1 MKVTPLDIQQQTFRR
16 RIRGYDFREV
26 EEFLNLLRDE
36 FEGQILENQKL
47 KEELTRLKNLVD
59 EYRSKEEILKSA
71 IITAQKIT
79 EDIRANSLKE
89 ARIVLSEAELKA
101 EDIIRE
107 AQVRLGEILNEI
119 KELKRQKL
127 QFESSVRRIISKVG
141 EIASSREACR
151 MDLNGFLLLN
161 VFPGY
166 DIRRIFKISP
176 ENNGLFIRA
185 FNIENTVLMIL
196 KMGFH

>member
-36 FEGQILENQKL
+36 FEGRILENQKL
-47 KEELTRLKNLVD
+47 KEELTRLKYLVD
-59 EYRSKEEILKSA
+59 QYRSKEEILKSA

-79 EDIRANSLKE
+79 EDVRGNALKE

-127 QFESSVRRIISKVG
+127 QFETNLRSEIETHLKLLEAAQAQIEKVQAVEEKLRMMQRPPRVLNPEPPAQKPEVKLQAAVNAPAPPSVKKQG
-141 EIASSREACR
+141 
-151 MDLNGFLLLN
+151 
-161 VFPGY
+161 
-166 DIRRIFKISP
+166 
-176 ENNGLFIRA
+176 
-185 FNIENTVLMIL
+185 
-196 KMGFH
+196 

>member
-79 EDIRANSLKE
+79 EDIRANALKE
-89 ARIVLSEAELKA
+89 ARIVLSEADLKA

-107 AQVRLGEILNEI
+107 AQVRLGDLLNEI

-127 QFESSVRRIISKVG
+127 QFETNLRSEIETHLKLLEAAQEQIEKVQAIEEKLRMMQRPPRVLNPEPQAQKPEVKLQAAVNTSV
-141 EIASSREACR
+141 
-151 MDLNGFLLLN
+151 L
-161 VFPGY
+161 PGV
-166 DIRRIFKISP
+166 K
-176 ENNGLFIRA
+176 G
-185 FNIENTVLMIL
+185 
-196 KMGFH
+196 K

>member
-16 RIRGYDFREV
+16 GIRGYDLREV
-26 EEFLNLLRDE
+26 EEFLNLLRGE

-47 KEELTRLKNLVD
+47 KEELNRLKSLVN
-59 EYRSKEEILKSA
+59 EYRSKEDILKSA

-79 EDIRANSLKE
+79 EDVRANALKE

-127 QFESSVRRIISKVG
+127 QFETNLRSEIETHLKLLEAAQEQIEKVQAI
-141 EIASSREACR
+141 EEKLR
-151 MDLNGFLLLN
+151 MMQRPPRVLKPEPPVQKPEVKIQAAVNAPAPPSAKK
-161 VFPGY
+161 PG
-166 DIRRIFKISP
+166 
-176 ENNGLFIRA
+176 
-185 FNIENTVLMIL
+185 
-196 KMGFH
+196 

>member
-1 MKVTPLDIQQQTFRR
+1 MKITPLDIQQQTFRR

-47 KEELTRLKNLVD
+47 KEEQIRLRNLVD
-59 EYRSKEEILKSA
+59 DYRSKEEILKSA

-79 EDIRANSLKE
+79 EDLRANALKE
-89 ARIVLSEAELKA
+89 ARIVLSEAELKG

-127 QFESSVRRIISKVG
+127 QFETNLRSEIETHLKLLEAAQEQIEKVQAV
-141 EIASSREACR
+141 EEKLR
-151 MDLNGFLLLN
+151 MMQRPPRVLN
-161 VFPGY
+161 
-166 DIRRIFKISP
+166 P
-176 ENNGLFIRA
+176 EPQAQKPEVKLQAAVNA
-185 FNIENTVLMIL
+185 PPPL
-196 KMGFH
+196 KKQG

>member
-161 VFPGY
+161 VFPGHDTRVLLRKWLYIMGVKFILDFY
-166 DIRRIFKISP
+166 DV
-176 ENNGLFIRA
+176 GAA
-185 FNIENTVLMIL
+185 FHLS
-196 KMGFH
+196 

>member
-47 KEELTRLKNLVD
+47 KEELIRLKNLVD
-59 EYRSKEEILKSA
+59 EYRSKEDILKSA

-79 EDIRANSLKE
+79 EDVRANSLKE

-127 QFESSVRRIISKVG
+127 QFETNLRSEIDTHLKLLEAAQEQIEKVQAV
-141 EIASSREACR
+141 EEKLR
-151 MDLNGFLLLN
+151 MMQRPPRVLNPAPPAQKPEVKLQAAVN
-161 VFPGY
+161 APDSPGA
-166 DIRRIFKISP
+166 K
-176 ENNGLFIRA
+176 G
-185 FNIENTVLMIL
+185 
-196 KMGFH
+196 K

>member
-26 EEFLNLLRDE
+26 EEFLSLLRDE

-47 KEELTRLKNLVD
+47 KEELTRLKSLVN

-71 IITAQKIT
+71 LITAQKIT
-79 EDIRANSLKE
+79 EDVRANTLKE

-127 QFESSVRRIISKVG
+127 QFETNLRTEIETHLKLLEAAQEQIEKVQAV
-141 EIASSREACR
+141 EEKLR
-151 MDLNGFLLLN
+151 MMQRPPRVLT
-161 VFPGY
+161 PQPQAQ
-166 DIRRIFKISP
+166 KP
-176 ENNGLFIRA
+176 EVKLQTAVNAPAPPPTKKQG
-185 FNIENTVLMIL
+185 
-196 KMGFH
+196 

>member
-127 QFESSVRRIISKVG
+127 QFETNLRS
-141 EIASSREACR
+141 EIETHLKLLEAAQEQIGKAQAIEEKLR
-151 MDLNGFLLLN
+151 MMQRPPRVLN
-161 VFPGY
+161 
-166 DIRRIFKISP
+166 P
-176 ENNGLFIRA
+176 EPQAQKPEAKLQVAVNAPAPPPAKKLG
-185 FNIENTVLMIL
+185 
-196 KMGFH
+196 